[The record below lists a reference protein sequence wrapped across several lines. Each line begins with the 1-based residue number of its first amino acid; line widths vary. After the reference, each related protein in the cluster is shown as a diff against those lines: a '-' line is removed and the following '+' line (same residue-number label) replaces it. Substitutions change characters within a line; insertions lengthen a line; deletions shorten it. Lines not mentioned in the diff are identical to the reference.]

1 MKKLAFIFLGFVG
14 IFIAA
19 IFIRAA
25 RFTSRQVQP
34 GPVQAFAV
42 DRDSAARRLSQAIQF
57 KTVSL
62 QGPDDSRSVEFRRLH
77 AFIES
82 SFPQV
87 HRHLTK
93 EVIGDYSLLYT
104 WHGKDKS
111 LKPFLLMAHMDVVP
125 VDPATE
131 SSWYHPPFS
140 GDVADGFIWGRGTLD
155 DKGSLLSILEA
166 VEILLRSGFELE
178 RSVYLA
184 FGHDEE
190 TGGEHGAAKIA
201 ELLRARGI
209 GLEYVLDE
217 GLNIFRGLIPGLRKP
232 VALVG
237 VAEKGYLSLRL
248 TVETP
253 GGHSS
258 TPPAHTAIGVLS
270 GALERLE
277 STPFPA
283 HLTAPMRQMAE
294 FIGPEMPWGKRLA
307 MANLWLFE
315 PLVSKRLA
323 AAPFTNATVR
333 TTMAPTMFNAGVK
346 ENVLPTR
353 ATAVINLRILP
364 GDTVASVTE
373 HVGRTIND
381 PRVKISLLPVQL
393 EPSEVSDNDTPSFR
407 LIQRSIRE
415 TAQEALVAPALLVA
429 ATDSRHYRGLSRSI
443 FRFLPVALG
452 PNAIQRYH
460 GVDERITI
468 DDYERCIRF
477 YMRVITNSNGPFS

>member
-1 MKKLAFIFLGFVG
+1 MKKLALIFLGIAG

-19 IFIRAA
+19 ILIRTA

-34 GPVQAFAV
+34 GPVQIFAV
-42 DRDSAARRLSQAIQF
+42 DRDSAARRLSRAIQF

-87 HRHLTK
+87 HQHLTK

-104 WHGKDKS
+104 WPGKNKR
-111 LKPFLLMAHMDVVP
+111 LKPLLLMAHMDVVP

-131 SSWYHPPFS
+131 SSWHHPPFS
-140 GDVADGFIWGRGTLD
+140 GYVADGFIWGRGTLD
-155 DKGSLLSILEA
+155 DKASVLSILEA
-166 VEILLRSGFELE
+166 VEILLRNGFEPE

-190 TGGEHGAAKIA
+190 IGGELGAKKIA
-201 ELLRARGI
+201 ELLRERGI
-209 GLEYVLDE
+209 ELEYVLDE
-217 GLNIFRGLIPGLRKP
+217 GLNIFRGMIPGLRKP

-237 VAEKGYLSLRL
+237 VAEKGYLSLQL
-248 TVETP
+248 TVETA

-258 TPPAHTAIGVLS
+258 TPPAQTAIGLLS
-270 GALERLE
+270 RALERLE

-283 HLTAPMRQMAE
+283 RLTGATRQMAE
-294 FIGPEMPWGKRLA
+294 FLGPEMAWGKKVT

-315 PLVSKRLA
+315 PLISKRLA
-323 AAPFTNATVR
+323 AAPFTNATIR

-364 GDTVASVTE
+364 GDTVASVIE

-381 PRVKISLLPVQL
+381 PRVKISSLPVRV
-393 EPSEVSDNDTPSFR
+393 EPSQISDTETPSFR
-407 LIQRSIRE
+407 LIQRTIRE
-415 TAQEALVAPALLVA
+415 TTQEVLVAPALLVA
-429 ATDSRHYRGLSRSI
+429 ATDSRHYRGLSRNI

-452 PNAIQRYH
+452 INDINRYH

-477 YMRVITNSNGPFS
+477 YARLLSNSNGPMS